1 MPQMFGKISTK
12 YSTPTN
18 AIIFCLIISLS
29 GPILG
34 REALGWFVDM
44 SAIGAAL
51 GYFFTCA
58 STLKKLKQSGERNA
72 LVRTLAIVGT
82 GFSVLFMVLQL
93 IPIPGLEG
101 VHFGKES
108 YILLL
113 VWIVI
118 GVIFAGV
125 CRRKKA

>member
-1 MPQMFGKISTK
+1 
-12 YSTPTN
+12 
-18 AIIFCLIISLS
+18 
-29 GPILG
+29 
-34 REALGWFVDM
+34 M

-51 GYFFTCA
+51 GYFFTCL
-58 STLKKLKQSGERNA
+58 STLKKLKQTGENNP
-72 LVRTLAIVGT
+72 LVRTLAAVGT
-82 GFSVLFMVLQL
+82 GFSVMFMVLQL

-118 GVIFAGV
+118 GIVFAGV
-125 CRRKKA
+125 CRRKEV